1 MTDLGNKLKIIR
13 LRHSILSKYVAQ
25 ILGIQYRNYQRYENG
40 ELDLQMRKI
49 KVLCDL
55 FGISADWLLDINEEI
70 YSHKLIAK
78 REYELMPTFMEL
90 PLPTVLKH
98 IYFNK
103 REEFYSLDTY
113 LSNRYDFLSCSLIQI
128 VKLQYNVPI
137 LLCIGCYLLV

>member
-103 REEFYSLDTY
+103 REEFYSLEDRAK
-113 LSNRYDFLSCSLIQI
+113 LICLIQCVDFDKDKYLPLI
-128 VKLQYNVPI
+128 QKI
-137 LLCIGCYLLV
+137 LTQ